1 MIIWESSGIKNEE
14 SAPQAPQKWGF
25 GEDLGVFEPIFGQ
38 IFLTLKE
45 WVGGGGVD
53 SEN

>member
-1 MIIWESSGIKNEE
+1 MAKQWHKNEE
-14 SAPQAPQKWGF
+14 SAPQAPKNRVLGK
-25 GEDLGVFEPIFGQ
+25 DLGFFEPIFGP